1 MPLGDVVCLSS
12 ADWDAP
18 LWTNKQHLMS
28 RLAAAGVRVLYVD
41 SLGLRRPRATA
52 ADSSRIARRLRGW
65 RPTARGVAPNVF
77 RDSPL
82 ALPLR
87 GRAAAA
93 LNERLLRARM
103 RRNFRAH
110 RLNAPVLWTYVPS
123 AAALYE
129 TSRYRGLVYHCVDR
143 LASYPGVDAE
153 AFDRAE
159 RRLIELADVS
169 VASSRPLVEHLR
181 EQGAENVL
189 YWPNPADTAA
199 FEAVADRSRRNAR
212 PVAGFV
218 GAIDPHK
225 LDIELVAAVAA
236 RLPDWDFVLVG
247 PRKPYGADVSNLPG
261 NVRLPGHVG
270 RAELPEVLAGF
281 DVAVIPYRRNGY
293 TQGVFPMKLFEYLA
307 AGLPVVSRPL
317 PSLVG
322 EVEHVRFA
330 DGGDD
335 FAEALVRELEGDTSE
350 QRRERSAY
358 ARSFS
363 WEARTAQ
370 ALELLERYWRAA

>member
-1 MPLGDVVCLSS
+1 MLLGDVVCLSS

-28 RLAAAGVRVLYVD
+28 RLATAGVRVLYVD
-41 SLGLRRPRATA
+41 SLGLRRPRVTA
-52 ADSSRIARRLRGW
+52 ADSSRILRRLRSW
-65 RPTARGVAPNVF
+65 RPTARGAAPNVL

-87 GRAAAA
+87 GQAAAA
-93 LNERLLRARM
+93 LNDGLLRARM

-110 RLNAPVLWTYVPS
+110 RLRAPVLWAYVPT

-129 TSRYRGLVYHCVDR
+129 TSEYSGLVYHCVDR
-143 LASYPGVDAE
+143 LASYPGVDAD
-153 AFDRAE
+153 AFDREE
-159 RRLIELADVS
+159 RRLIELADVT
-169 VASSRPLVEHLR
+169 VASSRPLVDHLR
-181 EQGAENVL
+181 EQGAENVV

-199 FEAVADRSRRNAR
+199 FETLVDRPRRNVR

-218 GAIDPHK
+218 GAIDPYK
-225 LDIELVAAVAA
+225 LDLELVAAVAA
-236 RLPDWDFVLVG
+236 RLPDWDIVLVG
-247 PRKPYGADVSNLPG
+247 PREPYGADVSSLPG
-261 NVRLPGHVG
+261 NILLPGHLH
-270 RAELPEVLAGF
+270 RAELPDVLAGF
-281 DVAVIPYRRNGY
+281 DVAVIPYRLNGY
-293 TQGVFPMKLFEYLA
+293 TESVFPMKLFEYLA
-307 AGLPVVSRPL
+307 AGLPVVSTRL

-330 DGGDD
+330 EGAYD
-335 FAEALVRELEGDTSE
+335 FAEALVRELETDTPE
-350 QRRERSAY
+350 RRRERSTH

-370 ALELLERYWRAA
+370 ALELLARYWRAA